1 MRRRARAILSNVWR
15 VVRVVAQ
22 RVRAAGARALEVVG
36 DYGVEL
42 AGVVVL
48 LSLLGYARFGPQNVL
63 LLRVGS
69 TAISAPSWVVALLV
83 LLIFAVVFWLVVSQ
97 LED

>member
-48 LSLLGYARFGPQNVL
+48 LSLLG
-63 LLRVGS
+63 
-69 TAISAPSWVVALLV
+69 
-83 LLIFAVVFWLVVSQ
+83 
-97 LED
+97 